1 MKTALAKVSEDLRS
15 GAGVALS
22 YSVSHIPCLSQ
33 ALHIHLPFI
42 DYRVS
47 YSADTMENKSV
58 IVPAFLV
65 LM

>member
-42 DYRVS
+42 VCHILQIQWRINLLS
-47 YSADTMENKSV
+47 
-58 IVPAFLV
+58 
-65 LM
+65 